1 MKSEFLT
8 PVVTILDENGRIDE
22 KGNCAVYDHLIA
34 GGVDGIVVMGSTG
47 EFFAL
52 PMEEKK
58 KLASLAVRH
67 IAGRTRVLIGTG
79 CMTVE
84 ETVELSNFAHG
95 EGADGVMIVSPYYF
109 SLSEASILE
118 FYDRVAGAVS
128 ADIYIYNFPDR
139 TGYDVSPA
147 ITLQLARR
155 HKNIVGYKDT
165 VNQLGHTRALIET
178 MRPEFPDFVIYS
190 GYDENL
196 AHVALAGGDGCIGGL
211 SNLAPRLCADF
222 SAAIRRE
229 DFAACA
235 QLQKKIDGLM
245 ELYDIGT
252 PFIPIM
258 KRAMQLAGLPIS
270 DRCTPPFLTATP
282 EQEARIR
289 QVMERAGL
297 LG

>member
-147 ITLQLARR
+147 ITLQLQ
-155 HKNIVGYKDT
+155 GYR
-165 VNQLGHTRALIET
+165 QPAGPYP
-178 MRPEFPDFVIYS
+178 RPDR
-190 GYDENL
+190 D
-196 AHVALAGGDGCIGGL
+196 H
-211 SNLAPRLCADF
+211 APGIPGFCHLLRL
-222 SAAIRRE
+222 RRE
-229 DFAACA
+229 PGPCGPGRRRR
-235 QLQKKIDGLM
+235 LHR
-245 ELYDIGT
+245 
-252 PFIPIM
+252 
-258 KRAMQLAGLPIS
+258 RA
-270 DRCTPPFLTATP
+270 
-282 EQEARIR
+282 EQPGSPAVR
-289 QVMERAGL
+289 
-297 LG
+297 